1 MPEPNAFTGAAL
13 DRAED
18 GRRRIDGWVEEQRA
32 DPRSRVLLA
41 ADQGLRAEEGSLV
54 LAPLAEAED
63 AAAGGAVLLGLDAGG
78 PLWALDRGPSP
89 ADGERPVLIGAGGRR
104 GEPLDET
111 PGWLGLREAA
121 GTLSQAEG
129 GLAAY
134 AAALLNWHR
143 SHGHCANCGAATD
156 PIEGGA
162 ARRCP
167 RCGANHHPRTD
178 PVVIMLVV
186 DGDRVVL
193 GRQASWPAQR
203 YSALAGFVSPG
214 ENLEEAVAREVREEA
229 GVEVG
234 APRYMSSQPWPFP
247 SSLMLGFLVPWE
259 SGEVGG
265 SDPELQDVRW
275 FTRDEVAEAAERN
288 ERWDVDGIGGT
299 LQLPAARG
307 DRQAAGRALAGGL
320 RRGRGG
326 RATRRVPGEAI
337 LRRHPRTAGR

>member
-299 LQLPAARG
+299 LQLPPRAAIAR
-307 DRQAAGRALAGGL
+307 RLVERWLAG
-320 RRGRGG
+320 
-326 RATRRVPGEAI
+326 
-337 LRRHPRTAGR
+337 